1 MKRLICCVLI
11 MVALILSGCSKD
23 NVGSELMQNTDDSS
37 LSSTER
43 NSTGLQTLPQEEC
56 YNQNVVLPKITASSK
71 NIAGI
76 FQRVKVS
83 NITIIDA
90 IGDKYYGYRST
101 YSESGVDDTFV
112 LSNPHTGK
120 LVELNYPDK
129 LDNWEVGSGSSVVL
143 NDRYL
148 YEWKGYT
155 TVSSEE
161 GYDVKLTRIDAESGN
176 VEIVDE
182 IKHSTP
188 LIYLCKINER
198 EFLSYSITQAP
209 SDKTEY
215 AVISS
220 AGIYDDAG
228 EKREIIREKYENDV
242 SWSDST
248 GILIERFAVK
258 DGNLYGVGRR
268 LISGKYQFFLYHY
281 DKDGTLLGEEV
292 LTGFENIIG
301 SEQILELRIMGDYFV
316 FRTYETL
323 TTYICKNTENGVKL
337 VMKGA
342 DGQVRYSM
350 TKNYVFFIESNVN
363 VYSGEIEQKD
373 CPLYVID
380 VKNDKISAYEF
391 VLPIQTPYFVNIQP
405 LSNGTILITYC
416 DDGAYDPIKMKQFT
430 LNEETYLK
438 FR

>member
-71 NIAGI
+71 NIAGV

-129 LDNWEVGSGSSVVL
+129 LDNWEVGSGSTVVL

-220 AGIYDDAG
+220 AWIYDDAG

>member
-1 MKRLICCVLI
+1 

-37 LSSTER
+37 LSSTES

-129 LDNWEVGSGSSVVL
+129 LDNWEVGSGSTVVF

-220 AGIYDDAG
+220 AWIYDDAG

>member
-1 MKRLICCVLI
+1 MKRLICCVLL
-11 MVALILSGCSKD
+11 VFVLILSGCSG
-23 NVGSELMQNTDDSS
+23 NEMGSNSNQTTDDSS
-37 LSSTER
+37 TSRTESST
-43 NSTGLQTLPQEEC
+43 TGLQMPPQDE
-56 YNQNVVLPKITASSK
+56 YNSHNVVLPKIAVSSK
-71 NIAGI
+71 NIAEI
-76 FQRVKVS
+76 FQSVKMS

-90 IGDKYYGYRST
+90 IGDKYYGYKST
-101 YSESGVDDTFV
+101 YSESGVNDTFV
-112 LSNPHTGK
+112 LSNPHSGDE
-120 LVELNYPDK
+120 VELNYSND
-129 LDNWEVGSGSSVVL
+129 LDNWEVGSGSTVVL

-155 TVSSEE
+155 TVSSED

-188 LIYLCKINER
+188 LIYLCKINES

-215 AVISS
+215 SVISS
-220 AGIYDDAG
+220 AWVYDDAG
-228 EKREIIREKYENDV
+228 GKREIIHEKYENDV

-281 DKDGTLLGEEV
+281 DKNGTLLGEEA

-301 SEQILELRIMGDYFV
+301 SEQMLELRIMGDYFV

-350 TKNYVFFIESNVN
+350 TNNYVFFIESNVN

-380 VKNDKISAYEF
+380 VQNDKIFAF
-391 VLPIQTPYFVNIQP
+391 KFNLPIQTPYFVNIQP
-405 LSNGTILITYC
+405 LSNGTIIITYC
-416 DDGAYDPIKMKQFT
+416 DDGVYDPIKIKQFM
-430 LNEETYLK
+430 LNEESYVNYD
-438 FR
+438 

>member
-1 MKRLICCVLI
+1 

-37 LSSTER
+37 LSSTES

-129 LDNWEVGSGSSVVL
+129 LDNWEVGSGSTVVL

-220 AGIYDDAG
+220 AWIYDDAG

>member
-1 MKRLICCVLI
+1 MKRLVCCVLL
-11 MVALILSGCSKD
+11 VFVLILSACSG
-23 NVGSELMQNTDDSS
+23 NEMGYNSNQTTDDSS
-37 LSSTER
+37 TSGTES
-43 NSTGLQTLPQEEC
+43 NTTGLQIPQQEE
-56 YNQNVVLPKITASSK
+56 YNSHNVVLPKIAVSSK

-76 FQRVKVS
+76 FQSVKMS

-90 IGDKYYGYRST
+90 IGDKYYGYKST
-101 YSESGVDDTFV
+101 YSENGVNDTFV
-112 LSNPHTGK
+112 LSDPHSGED
-120 LVELNYPDK
+120 VELNYSDH
-129 LDNWEVGSGSSVVL
+129 LDNWEVGSGSTIVL

-155 TVSSEE
+155 TVSSED
-161 GYDVKLTRIDAESGN
+161 GYDVKLTRIDAENGN

-182 IKHSTP
+182 IKYSTP
-188 LIYLCKINER
+188 LIYLCKINES

-215 AVISS
+215 AVIST
-220 AGIYDDAG
+220 AWIYDDAG
-228 EKREIIREKYENDV
+228 GKREIIREKYENDA

-248 GILIERFAVK
+248 GILIERFTVK

-281 DKDGTLLGEEV
+281 DKNGTLLGEEA

-301 SEQILELRIMGDYFV
+301 SEQMLDLRIMGDYFA

-323 TTYICKNTENGVKL
+323 TTYICKNTEDGVNL

-342 DGQVRYSM
+342 DGQVKYSM
-350 TKNYVFFIESNVN
+350 TNDYIFFIEGNVN

-380 VKNDKISAYEF
+380 VQNDKIFAYKF
-391 VLPIQTPYFVNIQP
+391 ILPLQSPHFVNLQS
-405 LSNGTILITYC
+405 LSNGAILITYC
-416 DDGAYDPIKMKQFT
+416 DDGVYDPIKIKQFM
-430 LNEETYLK
+430 LNEESYVN
-438 FR
+438 FD

>member
-129 LDNWEVGSGSSVVL
+129 LDNWEVASGSTVVL

-220 AGIYDDAG
+220 AWIYDDAG

>member
-23 NVGSELMQNTDDSS
+23 NVCSELMQNTDDSS
-37 LSSTER
+37 SSSIES
-43 NSTGLQTLPQEEC
+43 NSTGLQTLPQEEY

-129 LDNWEVGSGSSVVL
+129 LDNWEVGSGSTVVL

-220 AGIYDDAG
+220 AWIYDDAG

-380 VKNDKISAYEF
+380 MKSDKITAYEF

>member
-220 AGIYDDAG
+220 AWIYDDAG

-301 SEQILELRIMGDYFV
+301 SEQILELRIMGDFV

-323 TTYICKNTENGVKL
+323 TTYI
-337 VMKGA
+337 
-342 DGQVRYSM
+342 
-350 TKNYVFFIESNVN
+350 
-363 VYSGEIEQKD
+363 
-373 CPLYVID
+373 
-380 VKNDKISAYEF
+380 
-391 VLPIQTPYFVNIQP
+391 
-405 LSNGTILITYC
+405 
-416 DDGAYDPIKMKQFT
+416 
-430 LNEETYLK
+430 
-438 FR
+438 

>member
-1 MKRLICCVLI
+1 

-129 LDNWEVGSGSSVVL
+129 LDNWEVASGSTVVL

-220 AGIYDDAG
+220 AWIYDDAG

>member
-220 AGIYDDAG
+220 AWIYDDAG

-323 TTYICKNTENGVKL
+323 TTCICKNTENGVKL

>member
-1 MKRLICCVLI
+1 

-23 NVGSELMQNTDDSS
+23 NVCSELMQNTDDSS
-37 LSSTER
+37 SSSIES
-43 NSTGLQTLPQEEC
+43 NSTGLQTLPQEEY

-129 LDNWEVGSGSSVVL
+129 LDNWEVGSGSTVVL

-220 AGIYDDAG
+220 AWIYDDAG

-380 VKNDKISAYEF
+380 MKSDKITAYEF

>member
-220 AGIYDDAG
+220 AWIYDDAG

>member
-220 AGIYDDAG
+220 AWIYDDAG

-268 LISGKYQFFLYHY
+268 LISGKYQFFLYYY

>member
-1 MKRLICCVLI
+1 MKRVICCVLL
-11 MVALILSGCSKD
+11 VFVLILSSCSGKEMYS
-23 NVGSELMQNTDDSS
+23 NLSQTTDDSS
-37 LSSTER
+37 TSGTKSGTTGSQTSSKDEY
-43 NSTGLQTLPQEEC
+43 NSH
-56 YNQNVVLPKITASSK
+56 NVVLPKIAVSSK

-76 FQRVKVS
+76 FQSVKAN

-90 IGDKYYGYRST
+90 IGDMYYGYKST
-101 YSESGVDDTFV
+101 HLESSINDTFV
-112 LSNPHTGK
+112 LSDPHFGEE
-120 LVELNYPDK
+120 VELNYSDD
-129 LDNWEVGSGSSVVL
+129 LDNWEVGSGSTVVL

-155 TVSSEE
+155 TVSSED

-176 VEIVDE
+176 VEIIDE

-188 LIYLCKINER
+188 LIYLCKINES

-220 AGIYDDAG
+220 AWIYDDAG
-228 EKREIIREKYENDV
+228 GKREIIREKYENDV

-281 DKDGTLLGEEV
+281 DKNGTLLGEEA

-301 SEQILELRIMGDYFV
+301 SEQMLELRIMGDYFV

-323 TTYICKNTENGVKL
+323 TTYICKNTKNGVKL

-350 TKNYVFFIESNVN
+350 TDDYVFFIESNVN

-380 VKNDKISAYEF
+380 VQNDKIFAYKF
-391 VLPIQTPYFVNIQP
+391 ILPLQNPYFVNIQS
-405 LSNGTILITYC
+405 LSNGAILVTYC
-416 DDGAYDPIKMKQFT
+416 DDGVYDPIKIKQFT
-430 LNEETYLK
+430 LDEESYVN
-438 FR
+438 FG

>member
-129 LDNWEVGSGSSVVL
+129 LDNWEVGSGSTVVL

-220 AGIYDDAG
+220 AWIYDDAG

-301 SEQILELRIMGDYFV
+301 SEQMLELRIMGDYFV

>member
-129 LDNWEVGSGSSVVL
+129 LDNWEVGSGSTVVL

-220 AGIYDDAG
+220 AWIYDDAG

-281 DKDGTLLGEEV
+281 DKNGTLLGEEV

>member
-1 MKRLICCVLI
+1 VKRLICCVLI

-220 AGIYDDAG
+220 AWIYDDAG

>member
-1 MKRLICCVLI
+1 MKRLVCCVLL
-11 MVALILSGCSKD
+11 VFVLILSACSG
-23 NVGSELMQNTDDSS
+23 NEMGYNSNQTTDDSS
-37 LSSTER
+37 TSGTES
-43 NSTGLQTLPQEEC
+43 NTTGLQIPQQEE
-56 YNQNVVLPKITASSK
+56 YNSHNVVLPKIAVSSK

-76 FQRVKVS
+76 FQSVKMS

-90 IGDKYYGYRST
+90 IGDKYYGYKST
-101 YSESGVDDTFV
+101 YSENGVNDTFV
-112 LSNPHTGK
+112 LSDPHSGED
-120 LVELNYPDK
+120 VELNYSDH
-129 LDNWEVGSGSSVVL
+129 LDNWEVGSGSTIVL

-155 TVSSEE
+155 TVSSED

-220 AGIYDDAG
+220 AWIYDDAG

-281 DKDGTLLGEEV
+281 DKNGTLLGEEA

-301 SEQILELRIMGDYFV
+301 SEQMLELRIMGDYFV

-323 TTYICKNTENGVKL
+323 TTYICKNTEDGVNL

-342 DGQVRYSM
+342 DGQVKYSM
-350 TKNYVFFIESNVN
+350 TNDYIFFIEGNVN

-380 VKNDKISAYEF
+380 VQNDKIFAYKF
-391 VLPIQTPYFVNIQP
+391 ILPLQSPYFVNLQS
-405 LSNGTILITYC
+405 LSNGAILITYC
-416 DDGAYDPIKMKQFT
+416 DDGVYDPIRIKQFT
-430 LNEETYLK
+430 LNEEMYVN
-438 FR
+438 FD

>member
-1 MKRLICCVLI
+1 

-129 LDNWEVGSGSSVVL
+129 LDNWEVGSGSTVVL

-188 LIYLCKINER
+188 LIYLFKINER
-198 EFLSYSITQAP
+198 EFLSYSITQSP

-220 AGIYDDAG
+220 AWIYDAAG

>member
-129 LDNWEVGSGSSVVL
+129 LDNWEVGSGSTVVL

-220 AGIYDDAG
+220 AWIYDDAG

>member
-1 MKRLICCVLI
+1 

-129 LDNWEVGSGSSVVL
+129 LDNWEVGSGSTVVL

-220 AGIYDDAG
+220 AWIYDDAG

>member
-129 LDNWEVGSGSSVVL
+129 LDNWEVGSGSTVVL

-220 AGIYDDAG
+220 AWIYDDAG

-416 DDGAYDPIKMKQFT
+416 DDGAYDLIKMKQFT